1 MGQAGTILLFGFLAG
16 IDNFQAACA
25 LGLLPL
31 SRGRKWAAAASFGLC
46 ESVMAMAGLVAG
58 SLLRT
63 RVTGASDA
71 AGTVALLLSGVTL
84 IWLAVHERDL
94 DRAAN
99 SRWIVVGLPLSLSL
113 DNLVA
118 GAGLGA
124 SGFPVLL
131 CAGMVGVIC
140 AAMSL
145 AGLFLGAWG
154 RGLAPRRAGAL
165 AGVWL
170 VALALRSLAK

>member
-1 MGQAGTILLFGFLAG
+1 MYRAGTILLFGFLAG

-46 ESVMAMAGLVAG
+46 ESAMALAGLVAG
-58 SLLRT
+58 GFLRAQ
-63 RVTGASDA
+63 VLGASGM
-71 AGTVALLLSGVTL
+71 AGTVALLASGVTL
-84 IWLAVHERDL
+84 IWLAVHDRDL
-94 DRAAN
+94 ETAAN

-124 SGFPVLL
+124 NGFPVLMG
-131 CAGMVGVIC
+131 AAMVGLVC

-154 RGLAPRRAGAL
+154 RRLAPRRAGAF
-165 AGVWL
+165 AGAWL
-170 VALALRSLAK
+170 IALAVRSLAK